1 MKDPNVEKNLNPQL
15 APAPEREFA
24 TRWVCPNQHAR
35 IFVGVRQVFPVS
47 IKIKVLRVLHR
58 GAAATVPGEDCLRL
72 NLWTP
77 EVDASDK
84 RPVMVYMHGGRQKS
98 GGASAVAERHC
109 NWYEIY
115 YRL

>member
-24 TRWVCPNQHAR
+24 TRWVCPNQHER

-47 IKIKVLRVLHR
+47 IKVRRVLHR
-58 GAAATVPGEDCLRL
+58 GAAATVPGEDCQHL

-77 EVDASDK
+77 EVNASDK
-84 RPVMVYMHGGRQKS
+84 RSVMVYMHGGGRS
-98 GGASAVAERHC
+98 PAEHPPLQNVIVIVR
-109 NWYEIY
+109 NLLPSVTY
-115 YRL
+115 